1 MPPGDAASGPVD
13 LRVAIVDDEPDAR
26 AAVRILLERRG
37 GVEVVA
43 ECRNGVEAV
52 EVLRW
57 MTVDLLLL
65 DVQMPGLDGF
75 GVLHALGPSRVPA
88 TIFVT
93 AYDTYALRAF
103 EVEALDYILKPF
115 DEARFNAA
123 FDKARRRIAERRTAR
138 WAQRLLAAT
147 RERDT
152 GALAALPRLAVPI
165 GQRVVFVDFDH
176 ITWIQA
182 SDQYVLVHAGAKEYL
197 LRETL
202 QRLAARLPRERFA
215 RIHRSHVVNL
225 AKVRDLRRLSNG
237 DGIVTLDDGR
247 ELRMSR
253 RYRRALPT

>member
-1 MPPGDAASGPVD
+1 MQ
-13 LRVAIVDDEPDAR
+13 
-26 AAVRILLERRG
+26 ERRG
-37 GVEVVA
+37 GGRSPA
-43 ECRNGVEAV
+43 LDDRRSCCSSTCRC
-52 EVLRW
+52 
-57 MTVDLLLL
+57 
-65 DVQMPGLDGF
+65 PGLDGF

-115 DEARFNAA
+115 DETRFNAA

-147 RERDT
+147 KDRDT

-165 GQRVVFVDFDH
+165 GQRVGLRRFRPDHVDPGVGPGTSL
-176 ITWIQA
+176 I
-182 SDQYVLVHAGAKEYL
+182 HAGAKEHL

-202 QRLAARLPRERFA
+202 QHLAARLPRERFA

-225 AKVRDLRRLSNG
+225 AKVRDLRRLQNG
-237 DGIVTLDDGR
+237 DGIVTLDDGQ

-253 RYRRALPT
+253 RYRRALPK

>member
-1 MPPGDAASGPVD
+1 MNVTATAEPAR

-26 AAVRILLERRG
+26 AAIRLLLERRL

-43 ECRNGVEAV
+43 ECRNGLEAV

-57 MTVDLLLL
+57 MSVDLLLL

-75 GVLHALGPSRVPA
+75 GVLHALGPARVPA

-93 AYDTYALRAF
+93 AFDTYALRAF

-123 FDKARRRIAERRTAR
+123 FDKARRRIAERRTAK
-138 WAQRLLAAT
+138 WSQRLLAAT
-147 RERDT
+147 KDRDT
-152 GALAALPRLAVPI
+152 GALAALPRLALPI
-165 GQRVVFVDFDH
+165 GPRVIFVDFDQV
-176 ITWIQA
+176 TWIQA
-182 SDQYVLVHAGAKEYL
+182 SDQYVLIHAGAKEYL
-197 LRETL
+197 LRESL
-202 QRLAARLPRERFA
+202 QHLAARLPRERFA
-215 RIHRSHVVNL
+215 RIHRSHIVNV
-225 AKVRDLRRLSNG
+225 AKVRDLRRLTNG

-253 RYRRALPT
+253 RYRLSL